1 MFSFN
6 IPLIKQTFQTILL
19 ASVLTSCIINPR
31 PVAYYPPPAPAPV
44 VVEQPA
50 PMAPP
55 AWVPAYEYSTPSR
68 YYYIP
73 EIQTYY
79 DASYQ
84 QFVYFDGFVWQHTA
98 YLPPAYASYNL
109 NAGYVVVLNNNVSNP
124 WVNHNYYVNNYPQN
138 QYGVYEGPR
147 GFNENSRQPI
157 YAPRNGGNS
166 QPSQPI
172 NNGSAPTPA
181 TRNPG
186 YANPNSQPVAPTPAT
201 RNPGYSNPNNQP
213 VAPSAVPTQRG
224 GGQVAPSNPQT
235 PVQAAPSQ
243 EPSKPA
249 PIPNRQGGNNPN
261 PTPVQEPSR
270 PTPTVEPNRTSEPV
284 PNWTPAPEPTRQ
296 APAQNSGRGPAPAPT
311 PSPAP
316 APRPTTEPSRNTNRG
331 VPPQIRQTAPP
342 RNTPPAAP
350 ARAKKQGER

>member
-1 MFSFN
+1 MFSSN
-6 IPLIKQTFQTILL
+6 YPLLKQSLPTILL

-68 YYYIP
+68 YYYMP

-109 NAGYVVVLNNNVSNP
+109 NAGYVVVLNSNVSNP
-124 WVNHNYYVNNYPQN
+124 WVNHSYYVNNYPQN

-157 YAPRNGGNS
+157 YAPRNGGS
-166 QPSQPI
+166 GQTTQPI

-186 YANPNSQPVAPTPAT
+186 YANPNNQPIAPTPAT
-201 RNPGYSNPNNQP
+201 RNPGYLSPNNQP
-213 VAPSAVPTQRG
+213 VTPSAVPTQRG
-224 GGQVAPSNPQT
+224 GGQ
-235 PVQAAPSQ
+235 
-243 EPSKPA
+243 
-249 PIPNRQGGNNPN
+249 PIPATQQAPTPSRQGGGSNPSSN
-261 PTPVQEPSR
+261 PIQEPTHTVPTSEPSR
-270 PTPTVEPNRTSEPV
+270 ASENV

-296 APAQNSGRGPAPAPT
+296 IPAQNSGRGSNGTPT
-311 PSPAP
+311 PTPTPTPTQRQSSEP
-316 APRPTTEPSRNTNRG
+316 APRPTLDPSRNTNRG
-331 VPPQIRQTAPP
+331 VSPQMRQTTPP
-342 RNTPPAAP
+342 RNAPPHAP
-350 ARAKKQGER
+350 SRAKKQGER

>member
-6 IPLIKQTFQTILL
+6 IPLLRQAFPTILL

-31 PVAYYPPPAPAPV
+31 PVAYYPPPPPAPAPAPV

-124 WVNHNYYVNNYPQN
+124 WVNHSYYVNNYPQN

-157 YAPRNGGNS
+157 YAPRNGGS
-166 QPSQPI
+166 GQTTQPI

-213 VAPSAVPTQRG
+213 VAPSSVPSQRG
-224 GGQVAPSNPQT
+224 GG
-235 PVQAAPSQ
+235 QAAPSQ
-243 EPSKPA
+243 EPVKPA
-249 PIPNRQGGNNPN
+249 P
-261 PTPVQEPSR
+261 VPSR
-270 PTPTVEPNRTSEPV
+270 STPTVEPNRTSEPV

-296 APAQNSGRGPAPAPT
+296 APTQNSGRVPAPSPT
-311 PSPAP
+311 PATAP

-331 VPPQIRQTAPP
+331 VSPKTRQTAPP